1 MRLIDL
7 FKQLSYGE
15 LSQLAMGGNDASGI
29 IQEADYPKIIA
40 HINLGLLELY
50 KRFDLRR
57 EEVAIQQYDHIGRY
71 YLDSRFAES
80 NKDSDEPTKYIMD
93 SAHAPFTDNV
103 LRIERVINECGADLF
118 INDHSK
124 YWTVLTPT
132 YNSVQVPWPEKEN
145 MMLVTY
151 RAAPD
156 VIPSVDVDLETQEVN
171 IPLSHLEPLLL
182 YIAAR
187 VYAAKLTINNESSSR
202 GMEYMSKY
210 ELACKRI
217 EDLNLVQTNNTENMK
232 LQKMGWV

>member
-1 MRLIDL
+1 MRLIEI

-15 LSQLAMGGNDASGI
+15 LSQLAIGGHDASGI
-29 IQEADYPKIIA
+29 IQESDYPKIIA
-40 HINLGLLELY
+40 HLNLGLLELY

-57 EEVAIQQYDHIGRY
+57 EEVIIQQHDHIGRY
-71 YLDSRFAES
+71 YLDSKFAES
-80 NKDSDEPTKYIMD
+80 NEESNEPVKYIKD
-93 SAHAPFTDNV
+93 SAHMPFTDNV
-103 LRIERVINECGADLF
+103 LRIERVVSECGADLF

-145 MMLVTY
+145 IMLITY
-151 RAAPD
+151 RASPD
-156 VIPSVDVDLETQEVN
+156 VIPSVNVIPETQEVD

-182 YIAAR
+182 YVASRI
-187 VYAAKLTINNESSSR
+187 YAAKPALNNESSNR
-202 GMEYMSKY
+202 GMEYLSKY